1 MKINTLLTIITLWFF
16 TSCQDD
22 NNITPNS
29 LVTEALQNKYPTAEQ
44 IKWDT
49 EKAYIT
55 ANFQKDQLIHTAW
68 FDHFGQWYMTEIELN
83 QKEKLPE
90 AVRSA
95 FEHSEYKDG
104 RIDDIDLLERL
115 DAENIY
121 VIEVDKDGHEYHL
134 CYSEDGILVKTIL
147 DNEKDD
153 YEDYLPTD
161 STPKEILAFI
171 EENYPEARI
180 VDIEIEQQYIE
191 VEIIHN
197 QKNKDVI
204 FNAQKEWTNTHYD
217 IKQTEIEEIVLESI
231 KQSEYQNHK
240 IDDIEKYETPSG
252 IYYLI
257 EFDENIKI
265 KIDTNGQIINT

>member
-55 ANFQKDQLIHTAW
+55 ASFQKDQLIHTAW

-95 FEHSEYKDG
+95 FELSEYKDG
-104 RIDDIDLLERL
+104 RIDDIDLLARL

-147 DNEKDD
+147 DNEKKLVQGFS
-153 YEDYLPTD
+153 EAE
-161 STPKEILAFI
+161 KEQFSQLLSRAIANMGGSPCQRKHKV
-171 EENYPEARI
+171 ETENN
-180 VDIEIEQQYIE
+180 V
-191 VEIIHN
+191 
-197 QKNKDVI
+197 
-204 FNAQKEWTNTHYD
+204 
-217 IKQTEIEEIVLESI
+217 
-231 KQSEYQNHK
+231 
-240 IDDIEKYETPSG
+240 
-252 IYYLI
+252 
-257 EFDENIKI
+257 
-265 KIDTNGQIINT
+265 